1 MTKPT
6 LGGVSF
12 TSTNMVVLCKRLL
25 SAGFR
30 YLSMGVL
37 TQDVL
42 EATFGNVVNNSAHL

>member
-1 MTKPT
+1 MAKPT
-6 LGGVSF
+6 LGGLIF
-12 TSTNMVVLCKRLL
+12 TSTNTAVMCKRLL

-30 YLSMGVL
+30 YVSMGVL

>member
-1 MTKPT
+1 MAKPT
-6 LGGVSF
+6 LGDLIF

-30 YLSMGVL
+30 CVSMGIL